1 MKLTALVI
9 GLGNTLRGD
18 DALGPIAAERVRQA
32 VDPQVVRVINRCA
45 PTPDLA
51 FELSE
56 AGRAVFLD
64 ASIEGPADRVLVRRL
79 HETNAAEALGH
90 QLSLGRLLSLTRR
103 LYGDVPEAFAIT
115 FRGRTFELSDRCLT
129 PEAESAVATM
139 VAETLRVIES
149 EKVIADA

>member
-1 MKLTALVI
+1 MKLAALVI

-32 VDPQVVRVINRCA
+32 VDPQSVRVINRCE

-51 FELSE
+51 LELIE
-56 AGRAVFLD
+56 AGCAIFLD

-90 QLSLGRLLSLTRR
+90 QLSLGTLLSLTRR
-103 LYGDVPEAFAIT
+103 LYGYVPKAFAIT
-115 FRGRTFELSDRCLT
+115 FRGRTFELSDHCLT
-129 PEAESAVATM
+129 PEAESAVAEM
-139 VAETLRVIES
+139 VAETLRLIES
-149 EKVIADA
+149 QKVTADA

>member
-1 MKLTALVI
+1 MKLAALVI

-18 DALGPIAAERVRQA
+18 DALGAIAAERVRQV
-32 VDPQVVRVINRCA
+32 VDPQAVRVINRCE

-51 FELSE
+51 LELSE
-56 AGRAVFLD
+56 TGRAVFLD

-79 HETNAAEALGH
+79 QETNAAEALGH
-90 QLSLGRLLSLTRR
+90 QLSLGTLLSLTRR

-129 PEAESAVATM
+129 PEAGSAVAAM

-149 EKVIADA
+149 KKVIADA